1 MNENS
6 EDLLVWMFWSRAMSV
21 RAQFSV
27 HQVVRLES
35 REGYRRSSP
44 KQVFLKVY
52 EKKMFKLSS
61 SRKCVCCYE
70 MTFRWK
76 PGSLEL
82 AADWYLDGVD
92 R

>member
-52 EKKMFKLSS
+52 EKKCSNFH
-61 SRKCVCCYE
+61 RAGNVC
-70 MTFRWK
+70 
-76 PGSLEL
+76 
-82 AADWYLDGVD
+82 AAM